1 MMGDV
6 QNLDVIRDWEHLSR
20 TNETSERDD
29 VTSDELDSVGRTFVQ
44 NVRDLV
50 EQELYVV
57 ATDARKAAD
66 IFWEINQEVRES
78 GVAGEQGYFG
88 TRVRVLNKSIA
99 ATWHKNRFVP
109 GPGDKKKVFS
119 THLEKGLGPRY
130 PTKTFKGARDWEL
143 EAIQVTE
150 DRYSLLRQRS
160 NALSKIR
167 RALSEY
173 ERLLDKCYQE

>member
-1 MMGDV
+1 MGDAT
-6 QNLDVIRDWEHLSR
+6 NTDVVRDWEHLSS
-20 TNETSERDD
+20 TNDTSERDD
-29 VTSDELDSVGRTFVQ
+29 VTSDELDAVGRTFTET
-44 NVRDLV
+44 VRRLV
-50 EQELYVV
+50 DAELYVV
-57 ATDARKAAD
+57 ATDARKSAD
-66 IFWEINQEVRES
+66 IFWEINKEVRES

-109 GPGDKKKVFS
+109 GSGGKKKVFS
-119 THLEKGLGPRY
+119 THLEKGLGHRY
-130 PTKTFKGARDWEL
+130 PAKTFKGARDWEL

-167 RALSEY
+167 RALAEY

>member
-88 TRVRVLNKSIA
+88 TRVRVLNKALQRRGTKIA
-99 ATWHKNRFVP
+99 LCQDQVIRRKYSRHILR
-109 GPGDKKKVFS
+109 KVWA
-119 THLEKGLGPRY
+119 LV
-130 PTKTFKGARDWEL
+130 
-143 EAIQVTE
+143 I
-150 DRYSLLRQRS
+150 RQRHLRAHVTGS
-160 NALSKIR
+160 LR
-167 RALSEY
+167 RYRSLKTGIHCFDNDQMLCQNPQSPF
-173 ERLLDKCYQE
+173 RI